1 MTANIYVSPINETTK
16 TSQIGWKYYNSIKKK
31 AMESEFSWSGLM
43 LSISIAFFIVLI
55 TAYSLSLLHTS
66 YKKTQIQNTIN
77 NNIYSLENIHSESG
91 FYYIQ
96 NNLVD
101 LSKINNLNNR
111 ILA

>member
-1 MTANIYVSPINETTK
+1 MTLNTYVSPINELSK
-16 TSQIGWKYYNSIKKK
+16 KSQIGWKYYNSIKKK
-31 AMESEFSWSGLM
+31 AMESEFSWTGLM

-66 YKKTQIQNTIN
+66 YKKTKIQNTIN
-77 NNIYSLENIHSESG
+77 NNIYSLESFPSESG

-96 NNLVD
+96 NNLID